1 MDSIIGPLTLCA
13 TEAGLCQ
20 IRFGTFAGTADAI
33 RQWVKT
39 QIGPAAHICEDAQR
53 LSGAHRQLTAYF
65 AGQLQSF
72 DLPLDMR
79 GTVFQ
84 RQVWEALLSVPY
96 GESASYKEIA
106 VRIGNPQAV
115 RAVGG
120 ANNRNPVPMKSA
132 AGAEGGECMGGVK
145 EYVNGKVSVNR
156 EQIEY
161 HVEKILEL
169 IGEDTSRE
177 GLLETPARV
186 TRMYEEIF
194 GGYSI
199 DPREA
204 LGITFDE
211 SHEELVIVKDIV
223 YYSQCEHHMAP
234 FFGKVHIGYVPS
246 GRIAG
251 LSKLA
256 RLVEAVSR
264 RLQVQERITAQIADI
279 MTEVLNPH
287 GVMVVVEGEHL
298 CMCARGVKKP
308 GSKTVTMATRGTF
321 REDAAARA
329 EFLAL
334 IKE

>member
-1 MDSIIGPLTLCA
+1 
-13 TEAGLCQ
+13 
-20 IRFGTFAGTADAI
+20 
-33 RQWVKT
+33 
-39 QIGPAAHICEDAQR
+39 
-53 LSGAHRQLTAYF
+53 
-65 AGQLQSF
+65 
-72 DLPLDMR
+72 
-79 GTVFQ
+79 
-84 RQVWEALLSVPY
+84 
-96 GESASYKEIA
+96 
-106 VRIGNPQAV
+106 
-115 RAVGG
+115 
-120 ANNRNPVPMKSA
+120 
-132 AGAEGGECMGGVK
+132 MGGIK
-145 EYVNGKVSVNR
+145 EYVNHNVATNR

-161 HVEKILEL
+161 HIEKILEL
-169 IGEDTSRE
+169 IGEEPGRE

-199 DPREA
+199 DPRDA
-204 LGITFDE
+204 LGVTFDE

-234 FFGKVHIGYVPS
+234 FFGKAHIGYIPS

-264 RLQVQERITAQIADI
+264 RLQVQERITTQIADV
-279 MTEVLNPH
+279 MMEVLSPH

-308 GSKTVTMATRGTF
+308 GSKTVTTAARGKF

-334 IKE
+334 IRQS